1 MNNGKI
7 FYITNRNTMLFL
19 GDYGGGGNQIPWQ
32 WIAANVKG
40 ISILNGN
47 YTNMQT
53 NVIPPTLAPYFENG
67 VLRIRGNDANGNWV
81 DRQIL
86 TV

>member
-1 MNNGKI
+1 
-7 FYITNRNTMLFL
+7 MLFL
-19 GDYGGGGNQIPWQ
+19 GDYGSGGNQIPWQ

>member
-1 MNNGKI
+1 MH
-7 FYITNRNTMLFL
+7 T
-19 GDYGGGGNQIPWQ
+19 
-32 WIAANVKG
+32 KG